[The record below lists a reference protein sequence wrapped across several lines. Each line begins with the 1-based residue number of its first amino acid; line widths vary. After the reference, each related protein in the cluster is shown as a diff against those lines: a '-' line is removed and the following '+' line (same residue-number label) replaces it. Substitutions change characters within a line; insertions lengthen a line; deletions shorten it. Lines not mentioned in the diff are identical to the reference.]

1 MLVSK
6 PISKYL
12 NNSLLVNCF
21 SRNCFSVSNLRKEF
35 LLSKS
40 KSKYSLNRFLALG
53 RVFIEDPA
61 SQ

>member
-40 KSKYSLNRFLALG
+40 KSKYSLNRFLA
-53 RVFIEDPA
+53 
-61 SQ
+61 